1 MLINSLKLIWRLKKN
16 LETIPNYRST
26 ELQAIRS

>member
-1 MLINSLKLIWRLKKN
+1 MLINSLKLIWRLKQN

-26 ELQAIRS
+26 EVQVIRS